1 MKFQVAALC
10 DAATDYH
17 GKLNLLGTFD
27 TIIAGQMPAM
37 HPQCSLALRVVF
49 EKSEEGAHQLKINFV
64 DEDGKSIMPAID
76 LPLQIAVP
84 EDSIFVS
91 RNLVINI
98 QQLKF
103 DRPGLYSIDVA
114 LDNRSETSVPLLVKL
129 LPPGQA
135 PGESQPL

>member
-1 MKFQVAALC
+1 M
-10 DAATDYH
+10 
-17 GKLNLLGTFD
+17 
-27 TIIAGQMPAM
+27 
-37 HPQCSLALRVVF
+37 
-49 EKSEEGAHQLKINFV
+49 
-64 DEDGKSIMPAID
+64 
-76 LPLQIAVP
+76 
-84 EDSIFVS
+84 S

-135 PGESQPL
+135 SGEPQPL

>member
-27 TIIAGQMPAM
+27 TILAGQMPAM

-49 EKSEEGAHQLKINFV
+49 EKSEEGNHQLKINFV
-64 DEDGKSIMPAID
+64 NEDGKSIMPAIPVS
-76 LPLQIAVP
+76 LEVTVP

-103 DRPGLYSIDVA
+103 DQPGLYSIDVA
-114 LDNRSETSVPLLVKL
+114 LDNRSEISVPLLVKL
-129 LPPGQA
+129 APESNA
-135 PGESQPL
+135 PGDDVPF